1 MDENT
6 HNGTRL
12 NLIIAG
18 SILAATLIICT
29 LIGASTLIKVRSLS
43 NTIRVTGAAFKP
55 IKSDYAIWDAN
66 VSARAETL
74 ESAYSKLESDLKKV
88 KTFFEN
94 QGISDTSY
102 SLRPVRINKHM
113 NREGQIIAYTLV
125 QTFHIEMP
133 DVEKVKSLSEKASV
147 LIEQGVMIES
157 RPPKYLV
164 TSLDDLKIEMIRAA
178 TENAKMRA
186 EQLAGSTGHK
196 IGAPTSANVGVFQI
210 RALHSQDVSS
220 RGMSDV
226 SSINKEIVSTV
237 HVRFLIE

>member
-1 MDENT
+1 MGENT
-6 HNGTRL
+6 RYSTRL

-18 SILAATLIICT
+18 SILAAALIICT
-29 LIGASTLIKVRSLS
+29 LIGAFTLVKVRSLG

-66 VSARAETL
+66 ISARAETI
-74 ESAYSKLESDLKKV
+74 EAAYSKLETDLKKV
-88 KTFFEN
+88 KAFFRN
-94 QGISDTSY
+94 QGIADTSY
-102 SLRPVRINKHM
+102 GLRPVRINRNM
-113 NREGQIIAYTLV
+113 NREGQIVAYTLV
-125 QTFHIEMP
+125 QTFNIEMP
-133 DVEKVKSLSEKASV
+133 DVEKVKFLSEEASV

-164 TSLDDLKIEMIRAA
+164 TSLDNLKIEMIRAA

-220 RGMSDV
+220 RGVSDV
-226 SSINKEIVSTV
+226 SSIYKEIVSTV
-237 HVRFLIE
+237 HVNFLIE